1 MGLNKNKKH
10 FASASIS
17 LEACINGN
25 RKAQKQLYEKYAPR
39 LFGTCLRYAK
49 NTTDSEDILQEGF
62 IKIFKYLN
70 DFRNEGHLE
79 GWMRK
84 IMVTTALNFY
94 KRKSLLNRNIDLENI
109 NPVSVTEPD
118 AISILSKEELL
129 SLIRQLP
136 NGYRIVFNLYSIEG
150 YSHKK
155 IGEML
160 GISINTSKSQLA
172 RARISLQQKIHKLNG
187 VEEASLYG

>member
-1 MGLNKNKKH
+1 LW
-10 FASASIS
+10 
-17 LEACINGN
+17 
-25 RKAQKQLYEKYAPR
+25 
-39 LFGTCLRYAK
+39 YAK
-49 NTTDSEDILQEGF
+49 NSTDAEDILQEGF
-62 IKIFKYLN
+62 IKIFKYLS

-94 KRKSLLNRNIDLENI
+94 KRKSLLNKNIDLENI
-109 NPVSVTEPD
+109 SSVSVTEPD
-118 AISILSKEELL
+118 AVSILSKEELL
-129 SLIRQLP
+129 SLVQQLP
-136 NGYRIVFNLYSIEG
+136 DGYRIVFNLYSIEG

-160 GISINTSKSQLA
+160 NISINTSKSQLA
-172 RARISLQQKIHKLNG
+172 RARVSLQQKIHKLNG